1 MSAML
6 LILSANSF
14 RGKILAKKDPL
25 PLLDLPRFTREH
37 TELHGLMMP
46 TAFFAGADAKKID
59 RFRDEADKAECPC
72 LVLVEDEPQDIGG
85 SEAKFEA
92 ALDRVSRVLK
102 AGQRLGCNAV
112 GAPIVA
118 PESEDKYELISARTR
133 RLLDRAD
140 RMQINLLLVPA
151 KGLTNTPEGMTG
163 LIKKVGGF
171 RIGSLPDFE
180 HASTLGPDITD
191 TLRKIVPYASAVTAS
206 AGDLDKKGKH
216 APYDLSKCMDALIA
230 VGYDALVAV
239 EYRGPGDAAE
249 GVRAIKGAL
258 EAALEEAAN
267 K

>member
-1 MSAML
+1 ML
-6 LILSANSF
+6 LILSANSL
-14 RGKILAKKDPL
+14 RSKVLTKKDRL
-25 PLLDLPRFTREH
+25 DLLDLPRYAREV

-46 TAFFAGADAKKID
+46 TGLFAGADAKAID

-112 GAPIVA
+112 GAPILAPAGEERFDLVA
-118 PESEDKYELISARTR
+118 SRMR

-140 RMQINLLLVPA
+140 RLQINLLLVPA
-151 KGLTNTPEGMTG
+151 KGLTNTPEGLTG

-180 HASTLGPDITD
+180 QASTLGPDVTE
-191 TLRKIVPYASAVTAS
+191 TLRKIVPYASAVVAS
-206 AGDLDKKGKH
+206 AGDLDSKGKH
-216 APYDLSKCMDALIA
+216 GPYDLNKCMDALLA

-239 EYRGPGDAAE
+239 EYRGKGDAAE
-249 GVRAIKGAL
+249 GVRAIKGV
-258 EAALEEAAN
+258 LEEAIDAAARQ
-267 K
+267 

>member
-1 MSAML
+1 ML

-25 PLLDLPRFTREH
+25 PLLELPRFTREQ

-46 TAFFAGADAKKID
+46 TAFLAGADAKKID

-72 LVLVEDEPQDIGG
+72 LVLVEDEPQDIGS
-85 SEAKFEA
+85 SEARFEA

-118 PESEDKYELISARTR
+118 SENPEKYELIAARTR
-133 RLLDRAD
+133 QLLDRAD

-151 KGLTNTPEGMTG
+151 KGLTSTPEGMTG

-180 HASTLGPDITD
+180 QASTLGPDITD

-206 AGDLDKKGKH
+206 AGDLNKKGKH
-216 APYDLSKCMDALIA
+216 EAYDLSKCMDALIA

-239 EYRGPGDAAE
+239 EYRGKGDPAE

-258 EAALEEAAN
+258 ESALEEAAN

>member
-1 MSAML
+1 ML
-6 LILSANSF
+6 LILSANSL
-14 RGKILAKKDPL
+14 RGKVLAKKDPL
-25 PLLDLPRFTREH
+25 RLLDLPRFAKEQ

-46 TAFFAGADAKKID
+46 TGLFAGADAKSID

-72 LVLVEDEPQDIGG
+72 LVLVEDEPQDIG
-85 SEAKFEA
+85 STEAKFEA

-118 PESEDKYELISARTR
+118 TDNEDKFELIAARTR

-140 RMQINLLLVPA
+140 RLQINLLLVPA
-151 KGLTNTPEGMTG
+151 KGITNTPEGMTG

-180 HASTLGPDITD
+180 QASTLGPDITD
-191 TLRKIVPYASAVTAS
+191 TLRKIVPYASAVVAS
-206 AGDLDKKGKH
+206 AGDLDSKGKH
-216 APYDLSKCMDALIA
+216 KPYDLEKCMDALLA

-239 EYRGPGDAAE
+239 EYRGKGDPAE
-249 GVRAIKGAL
+249 GVRAIKRAL
-258 EAALEEAAN
+258 EASIEAAAN
-267 K
+267 KE

>member
-1 MSAML
+1 ML
-6 LILSANSF
+6 LILSANSL
-14 RGKILAKKDPL
+14 RSKVLAKKDPL
-25 PLLDLPRFTREH
+25 SLFDLPRFAKEQ

-46 TAFFAGADAKKID
+46 TAFLAGADARTID

-72 LVLVEDEPQDIGG
+72 LVLVEDEAQDIGS
-85 SEAKFEA
+85 SEARFDA
-92 ALDRVSRVLK
+92 ALDRISRVLK

-118 PESEDKYELISARTR
+118 SENPERFELIAARTR

-180 HASTLGPDITD
+180 HAASLGPDVTD

-206 AGDLDKKGKH
+206 AGDLDGKGQHK
-216 APYDLSKCMDALIA
+216 PYDLNKCMDALLA

-239 EYRGPGDAAE
+239 EYRGKGDPAE
-249 GVRAIKGAL
+249 GARAIRRVL
-258 EAALEEAAN
+258 ETAIEAAAN